1 MDIKDCKNCIDN
13 NDEIVEYIEG
23 HTLESIVIDD
33 ELRNSI
39 DTFIKRQREIEQEK
53 LNDIMPF

>member
-1 MDIKDCKNCIDN
+1 MDIKDCKNCIDD
-13 NDEIVEYIEG
+13 NDNVEYTEG

-39 DTFIKRQREIEQEK
+39 DTFIKRQNELEQER
-53 LNDIMPF
+53 LRDIMPF